1 MKGFFIQDAEVDR
14 KDWLEKRRNGLGGS
28 DAAAILGLDPFRSAM
43 SVWISKCRPELLE
56 PEYAQW
62 LSIGT
67 KIEPVID
74 SLYQEATQTITVKPE
89 DIIRHPLYP
98 EIAGTPDRLSIDKV
112 VELKNETQYMD
123 RYGDFGTDAVPDHVL
138 AQVAVYMSI
147 TGKNSADVAVLHA
160 GSRFG
165 VYTIRRDMQLEK
177 EIIDRLRSWWADYVL
192 TKREPPIDASEDWA
206 QYIEKL
212 HPKQTSMML
221 TLSSVSDSNI
231 VNDVL
236 NLKAVRHS
244 IELQQEY
251 EGRYENKIKAFI
263 GENEGIQGDF
273 GSITWRKAKDQK
285 QDVTNYPAVIEEFKY
300 AFRTAG
306 LDSAMSEQIV
316 KNMDGIIEAH
326 TQRDVIVRKGSRR
339 FVPKFK

>member
-1 MKGFFIQDAEVDR
+1 MKGFFIQDSDTFMELERGKKAEVDR

-56 PEYAQW
+56 PEDAQW

-212 HPKQTSMML
+212 HPQNRGEIIEATPEIEATAGDLRSIRETIKDRQSKEAL
-221 TLSSVSDSNI
+221 LENI
-231 VNDVL
+231 
-236 NLKAVRHS
+236 
-244 IELQQEY
+244 
-251 EGRYENKIKAFI
+251 IKEFV
-263 GENEGIQGDF
+263 GENDGVEGDF
-273 GSITWRKAKDQK
+273 GHITWRKSKDQK
-285 QDVTNYPAVIEEFKY
+285 QDVTDWKKVIDEICGIGEIDPY
-300 AFRTAG
+300 RVR
-306 LDSAMSEQIV
+306 EIV
-316 KNMDGIIEAH
+316 DLN
-326 TQRDVIVRKGSRR
+326 TQRDVIVKKGSRR